1 MKGAAV
7 TAIRIITMGLNLRKI
22 VLISDHSSV
31 SDDLFKWE
39 MALVHG
45 EESNAQNEILRFD
58 SFKKRIGSC
67 THCDGCFLHEEPCA
81 FRDDFNELA
90 KLLLEGDSLVVFAS
104 KEHSRALRNLFSRAY
119 VFHKPY
125 KKHPHL
131 KTAIFF
137 YYGDSSSFL
146 EIKPAWIKFCV
157 ALGIKTYSERIISS
171 IDEEALDSASKIGYK
186 L

>member
-1 MKGAAV
+1 
-7 TAIRIITMGLNLRKI
+7 MGLNLRKI

-31 SDDLFKWE
+31 TDDLFKWE
-39 MALVHG
+39 QALVNG

-58 SFKKRIGSC
+58 SFRKRIGSC

-90 KLLLEGDSLVVFAS
+90 KLLLEGDSLVIFAT
-104 KEHSRALRNLFSRAY
+104 KEHSRALMNLFTRGY

-125 KKHPHL
+125 KKHPHI
-131 KTAIFF
+131 KTAVFF
-137 YYGDSSSFL
+137 YYGDFSSFL
-146 EIKPAWIKFCV
+146 DIKPAWIKFCV
-157 ALGIKTYSERIISS
+157 SLGIKTYSERVLNT
-171 IDEEALDSASKIGYK
+171 IDEEAIESANKIGYK